1 MGAENKSSLSF
12 YSISNGKICK
22 SVNQPTDK
30 SVTRINKNNK
40 TVHEEFFDQVRGRIV
55 DIKTKE
61 HPEFGK
67 FWVVTLED
75 ATGKFNLEMKYSSGY
90 SGSFLKTLPNVDF
103 TAEVLLIPKMTI
115 EGEKKKTTLFI
126 TQHGQPLKHFYN
138 KENPNGLPQLKQIKV
153 KGKITWDDS
162 EMMEFL
168 ENMVNTTILPKLSAE
183 EVESKEMP
191 F

>member
-22 SVNQPTDK
+22 SVSQPTAT
-30 SVTRINKNNK
+30 SVTRTNKNNK
-40 TVHEEFFDQVRGRIV
+40 VVHEEFFDQIRGKIV

-61 HPEFGK
+61 HQEYDK

-75 ATGKFNLEMKYSSGY
+75 ETGRFNLEMKYSSGY
-90 SGSFLKTLPNVDF
+90 ASAFLKMLPNVDF
-103 TAEVLLIPKMTI
+103 TSDVLIIPKLTI
-115 EGEKKKTTLFI
+115 EGDKKKTSLFI
-126 TQHGQPLKHFYN
+126 TQHGTPLKHFYN

-153 KGKITWDDS
+153 KGKVTWDDS

-168 ENMVNTTILPKLSAE
+168 ENMVNTEILPKLSGA